1 MIMNT
6 KNHGMTARTTK
17 CTILRSRSRTSQSRV
32 RQIAAL
38 FNSTRLDGFEF
49 SLCSPRD
56 PIYVTSACFSGCR
69 CPKVFA
75 RRQDISSGRPVAQSR
90 DRPALKYWTALSC
103 SRIFFLHLLH
113 LRAHPGTAAT
123 FQPPTTPRYPP
134 FRPCHPPSPATFFF
148 SPGFLLFRSRPL
160 PPLSNL
166 LPPSSFFF
174 SWRLL
179 FGGRAPAFAQ
189 ELHDLWLAY

>member
-1 MIMNT
+1 
-6 KNHGMTARTTK
+6 MTARTTK
-17 CTILRSRSRTSQSRV
+17 CILRSRSRTSQWQV

-38 FNSTRLDGFEF
+38 FDSTRLDGFEF
-49 SLCSPRD
+49 SLRPPRSS
-56 PIYVTSACFSGCR
+56 IYVTSACFSGCR

-123 FQPPTTPRYPP
+123 FHRQPPLATHPLVPVIHHLPRPSFSPP
-134 FRPCHPPSPATFFF
+134 ASFF
-148 SPGFLLFRSRPL
+148 SASRPL

-174 SWRLL
+174 S
-179 FGGRAPAFAQ
+179 
-189 ELHDLWLAY
+189 